1 VNTGQRTLLG
11 FDYGT
16 RCIGV
21 AVGQELTGNTRPVI
35 TLKANNGEPRWAE
48 IDDLVKTWGADAL
61 VVGIPLDLDGTRQEM
76 TDRAEDFAK
85 MLGKRYQLPVFHSD
99 ERLTSME
106 AKNHLPANTKAHQRR
121 DDWQRKV
128 LLDQIAAQL
137 ILTTWLS
144 DTQDRDRNGDA
155 QPIAIST
162 KETNTNGA

>member
-1 VNTGQRTLLG
+1 MNTGQRTLLG

-85 MLGKRYQLPVFHSD
+85 TLGKRYQLPVFHSD

-106 AKNHLPANTKAHQRR
+106 AKNHLPPNTKARQRR
-121 DDWQRKV
+121 DDWQRKTI
-128 LLDQIAAQL
+128 LDQVAAQL
-137 ILTTWLS
+137 ILDTWLS
-144 DTQDRDRNGDA
+144 DPNNN
-155 QPIAIST
+155 QPITIATPT
-162 KETNTNGA
+162 KETTANGS